1 MKLFPS
7 FLRAQYK
14 LLLLACNALHIKS
27 PIFLFNFIFKPS
39 ALSLAVHF
47 NPFHLDPSVHG
58 GLPTHHALLF
68 LYLVNP

>member
-1 MKLFPS
+1 
-7 FLRAQYK
+7 
-14 LLLLACNALHIKS
+14 
-27 PIFLFNFIFKPS
+27 
-39 ALSLAVHF
+39 LSLAVHF